1 VFLPRQRY
9 DSCRLH
15 LIVEYRPISA
25 MLRFEYPLDLQM
37 VTVAQ
42 GRRFSSA
49 NNDAAATRGTSQ
61 QEDHVFAAINGSA
74 FPQPGRYTLQSNALM
89 IEARR
94 MGRDITDVVLCR
106 INDADLRKQRNKR
119 CADQRSNAA
128 ASEPRCNPLHRR
140 WDQRWA
146 PY

>member
-1 VFLPRQRY
+1 
-9 DSCRLH
+9 
-15 LIVEYRPISA
+15 

-94 MGRDITDVVLCR
+94 MGRDIQTLFC
-106 INDADLRKQRNKR
+106 
-119 CADQRSNAA
+119 A
-128 ASEPRCNPLHRR
+128 ASMMLICVSSATNVALTSDRMLPLVNRGAIR
-140 WDQRWA
+140 SIAAGPAWA

>member
-1 VFLPRQRY
+1 
-9 DSCRLH
+9 
-15 LIVEYRPISA
+15 

-74 FPQPGRYTLQSNALM
+74 FPQPGRYTLQSNALVGALLAVPKRSFAPE
-89 IEARR
+89 ILESVQPQRR
-94 MGRDITDVVLCR
+94 LTGHRAKDGCWRMTNIV
-106 INDADLRKQRNKR
+106 
-119 CADQRSNAA
+119 AA
-128 ASEPRCNPLHRR
+128 
-140 WDQRWA
+140 
-146 PY
+146 